1 MYENFLSISFVVIAK
16 GDSESSDM
24 EGSHDHYKMRV
35 NNYAQGAHLSFR
47 IDSNPSGPNNA
58 VVWLSV
64 VYINDEEYGRGEGPN
79 KRVAEENAANAAWWL
94 IKSLGSVSR

>member
-1 MYENFLSISFVVIAK
+1 M
-16 GDSESSDM
+16 SESSDVA
-24 EGSHDHYKMRV
+24 GSHDHYKMRL

-47 IDSNPSGPNNA
+47 IDSNPRGPNHA

-79 KRVAEENAANAAWWL
+79 KRVAEENAANAAL
-94 IKSLGSVSR
+94 RVINIL